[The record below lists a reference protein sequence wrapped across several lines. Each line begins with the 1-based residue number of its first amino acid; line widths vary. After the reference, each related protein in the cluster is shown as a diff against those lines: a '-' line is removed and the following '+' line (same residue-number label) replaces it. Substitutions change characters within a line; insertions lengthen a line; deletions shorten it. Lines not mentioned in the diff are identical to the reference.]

1 MRRLIICNDG
11 TWNSPD
17 DEDRGKVK
25 PTNITKL
32 SRAINPKDSAGISQ
46 VVFYDEGVGTGF
58 GEKILGGI
66 TGYGLSK
73 NILDSYRFLCHNYAE
88 GDEIYIYGFSRGAFT
103 SRSLVGLI
111 NRVGIVA
118 KDDVFYLPRLFDLY
132 KGQAADDEINDFYER
147 KKIKRNKPKIKI
159 LGVFDTVGALGIPI
173 RKINDIAADFDLIDY
188 QFHDVKLANIVEYA
202 YHAIAVDEQRVPFA
216 PTLWKEKPANTKEM
230 EQRWFAGV
238 HSNIGG
244 GYNPDDFANV
254 ALNYMVVKSKARGLD
269 FDDNYLG
276 FFGSDI
282 LREVRDSMSFKYRLL
297 GRLKREIVL
306 GDASNQVVD
315 DSVYEKIEGDDSY
328 SPSNVPSR

>member
-32 SRAINPKDSAGISQ
+32 SRAINPKDDNGTSQ
-46 VVFYDEGVGTGF
+46 IVFYDEGVGTGF
-58 GEKILGGI
+58 GEKLLGGI
-66 TGYGLSK
+66 TGFGLTK
-73 NILDSYRFLCHNYAE
+73 NILDSYRFLCHNYAQD
-88 GDEIYIYGFSRGAFT
+88 DEIYIYGFSRGAFT

-118 KDDVFYLPRLFDLY
+118 KDDVFYLPKLFEFY
-132 KGQAADDEINDFYER
+132 QGRASDDEVSKFYES
-147 KKIKRNKPKIKI
+147 KNIKRFHPKIKL

-173 RKINDIAADFDLIDY
+173 KRINDLATNLDLIDY
-188 QFHDVKLANIVEYA
+188 EFHDIELAGIVENA
-202 YHAIAVDEQRVPFA
+202 YHALAIDEQRVPFA
-216 PTLWKEKPANTKEM
+216 PTLWGKKSAETKEM

-254 ALNYMVVKSKARGLD
+254 ALKYIVEKSKAQGLE
-269 FDDNYLG
+269 FDTSYLG

-297 GRLKREIVL
+297 GRFSREITL

-315 DSVYEKIEGDDSY
+315 DSVYTKIDGDESY
-328 SPSNVPSR
+328 NPTNVPNR